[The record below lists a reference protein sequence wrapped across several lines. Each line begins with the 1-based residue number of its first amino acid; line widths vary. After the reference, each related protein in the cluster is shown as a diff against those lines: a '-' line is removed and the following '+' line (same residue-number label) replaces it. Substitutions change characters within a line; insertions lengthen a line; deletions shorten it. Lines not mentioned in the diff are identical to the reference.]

1 MSVSGGRS
9 FSCRPAMTMMTMLM
23 PAAMNRV
30 LWTLTLLLIMSLVTQ
45 NLVAPFT
52 FVLAQEFEG
61 FLEDMGDGEDAE
73 MDSPP
78 FPIPVARSQHQE
90 PSSRTAA
97 STSSSSSSS
106 SSSRNPNP
114 DPGAAAAAAATGSV
128 RSGKRNEAENRKG
141 MDPHEFWDEDE
152 FEGLPVKLGEKES
165 PSSPSSPSSSA
176 VQDEKIDS
184 KQNKRSSKSYVLK
197 PPQNYYMEG
206 ACVVFL
212 LIYGTVYWLGKKENE
227 RIALAWASQFVS
239 KDSIFEKNFSLLGT
253 GDGPDDPLLVKEGQN
268 VFKFY
273 ASGRRYC
280 EGLLATMEFQAR
292 HDLLSRAWY
301 LVSPGK
307 DELNIDVY
315 MNDENME
322 PIVFAI
328 TRRKQGKEM
337 LKECKD
343 LQQFASML
351 SPPTGPR
358 KWVAEE
364 LVVISESREIAVDLL
379 TDGLLEQVFG
389 KKAFQTVA
397 PYFVSLHFSDQQAVG
412 LHKKLLQFKFLI
424 PPAERMADMARLIS
438 IVPYFIDAIGR
449 YKLSAPARTKASG
462 VRAKLDQENAKELA
476 KARQE
481 ALQKKKMERETQ
493 LSSKQEEKERL
504 RQLKK
509 SMPKVKMSRG
519 H

>member
-1 MSVSGGRS
+1 
-9 FSCRPAMTMMTMLM
+9 
-23 PAAMNRV
+23 
-30 LWTLTLLLIMSLVTQ
+30 
-45 NLVAPFT
+45 
-52 FVLAQEFEG
+52 
-61 FLEDMGDGEDAE
+61 
-73 MDSPP
+73 
-78 FPIPVARSQHQE
+78 
-90 PSSRTAA
+90 
-97 STSSSSSSS
+97 
-106 SSSRNPNP
+106 
-114 DPGAAAAAAATGSV
+114 
-128 RSGKRNEAENRKG
+128 
-141 MDPHEFWDEDE
+141 
-152 FEGLPVKLGEKES
+152 
-165 PSSPSSPSSSA
+165 
-176 VQDEKIDS
+176 
-184 KQNKRSSKSYVLK
+184 
-197 PPQNYYMEG
+197 
-206 ACVVFL
+206 
-212 LIYGTVYWLGKKENE
+212 
-227 RIALAWASQFVS
+227 
-239 KDSIFEKNFSLLGT
+239 
-253 GDGPDDPLLVKEGQN
+253 
-268 VFKFY
+268 
-273 ASGRRYC
+273 
-280 EGLLATMEFQAR
+280 
-292 HDLLSRAWY
+292 

-379 TDGLLEQVFG
+379 TDGLLDQVFG

-519 H
+519 P